1 MPISCVRAGTTAVDT
16 TADETCWFEWI
27 SVALYSIEYLKQR
40 GDVSGIGVVGIRTGG
55 EIAWKACFPPT

>member
-1 MPISCVRAGTTAVDT
+1 MDT

-40 GDVSGIGVVGIRTGG
+40 GTFLGSAWWEYGRA
-55 EIAWKACFPPT
+55 EIA